1 MVKGRKE
8 GRKKKENY
16 RQISLFNLDTQKIQY
31 ITIRETEESI
41 QGINV
46 YSYNVCDSISIS
58 KSFMKKKTANERDTE
73 IYKFSLML
81 VEF

>member
-41 QGINV
+41 
-46 YSYNVCDSISIS
+46 
-58 KSFMKKKTANERDTE
+58 
-73 IYKFSLML
+73 
-81 VEF
+81 